1 MTGCLSFCLCS
12 SYHNNLW
19 FVSHLNFQFLSI
31 HMTRPHCN
39 HFLSP
44 RFCMKCTLLVGTM
57 LHKEHILPNT
67 AYSIWLKV
75 DSLPINC
82 QVGGRKIVNQN
93 RLADNFTFYFWNTY
107 CSLCLKAYITADFFC
122 NFWHYLEPLMF
133 CTALLYSWHV
143 WGLFGQQCNKVSTS
157 CTVGTG
163 SSTCCFNLLLQK
175 LGKRIISA
183 NKRWSN
189 KKPQYKHDN
198 RIFVRMYL
206 YKSLFTLDFIFFDET
221 FYF

>member
-1 MTGCLSFCLCS
+1 
-12 SYHNNLW
+12 
-19 FVSHLNFQFLSI
+19 
-31 HMTRPHCN
+31 
-39 HFLSP
+39 
-44 RFCMKCTLLVGTM
+44 
-57 LHKEHILPNT
+57 
-67 AYSIWLKV
+67 
-75 DSLPINC
+75 
-82 QVGGRKIVNQN
+82 
-93 RLADNFTFYFWNTY
+93 
-107 CSLCLKAYITADFFC
+107 
-122 NFWHYLEPLMF
+122 MF

-143 WGLFGQQCNKVSTS
+143 WGLFGQQCKKVCTS

-221 FYF
+221 FYSYQDGYMGNVIGKIYCTNSFRCEAYIVRHILSIRYIATAPFISPIAWFSPNLLFSRRNRSHTIYSYCFPFRLKGIFKKSQKWAKVPVEQISNKQLSFV

>member
-1 MTGCLSFCLCS
+1 MTGCLSFCLCP
-12 SYHNNLW
+12 SYHNLGI
-19 FVSHLNFQFLSI
+19 VSHNFQFLSHNSHDSRTLPI
-31 HMTRPHCN
+31 TSLALDFAW
-39 HFLSP
+39 FL
-44 RFCMKCTLLVGTM
+44 FGTM

-75 DSLPINC
+75 DSLPSNC
-82 QVGGRKIVNQN
+82 RVGGRKIVNQN